1 MICVYG
7 YIGLLR
13 MFRFIGSLIDPLNLN
28 FRSVTGGG
36 LDIDQLLA
44 AAVVIGRL
52 SSLEF
57 IQGSSALDGLPVD
70 RDASRLRAEH
80 LRSDRNSGSGDRDGY
95 RAVLKVL
102 ACVYGHRGPVAVD
115 KRIAAITLRVYPEGQ
130 IRVVVHI
137 VTDGATQFIIF
148 IEIQGNNAPIANV
161 DRDGI
166 HIAVIILCAASG
178 GKSVVEEINPLA
190 LGQID
195 FLYGLPLFEDRCHKK
210 RPAKHILLF

>member
-1 MICVYG
+1 
-7 YIGLLR
+7 

-57 IQGSSALDGLPVD
+57 IQGSSALEACPLTVTPVGSVPNTCVVTGIAAAGIETDTELFLKSSLAFTVIVD
-70 RDASRLRAEH
+70 RF
-80 LRSDRNSGSGDRDGY
+80 
-95 RAVLKVL
+95 
-102 ACVYGHRGPVAVD
+102 AVD

-190 LGQID
+190 LG
-195 FLYGLPLFEDRCHKK
+195 R
-210 RPAKHILLF
+210 